1 MFTACLES
9 SHVSVKCSVS
19 DEKPHTGAAAR
30 EQPRDSPVC
39 LQCRRPG
46 FDPWRRK
53 WQPAAVSLPGKS
65 HGQRG
70 LVGCSPCG
78 CKELGT
84 TERLTLTQETEEGRP
99 GYRCAE
105 LGQSQ
110 PAAHSG

>member
-1 MFTACLES
+1 MATHSSILAWRIPWTA
-9 SHVSVKCSVS
+9 
-19 DEKPHTGAAAR
+19 
-30 EQPRDSPVC
+30 
-39 LQCRRPG
+39 
-46 FDPWRRK
+46 
-53 WQPAAVSLPGKS
+53 
-65 HGQRG
+65 G
-70 LVGCSPCG
+70 LVGCSPWG